1 MLGEKG
7 RLPRSKVTYINYI
20 HSIGCN
26 VLGLKSLWYTY
37 QDHDFESVDSY
48 YEKLVEDLK
57 EMLSCDAD
65 YNQLGLIQLSNIRK
79 EHIEAVHK
87 HLPVVFTREVKGGHG
102 NKPLTLFGIDLTAM
116 APEQRHKPV
125 PPSFLN
131 QDEGDDDE

>member
-7 RLPRSKVTYINYI
+7 KLPRSKVKYTNYIN
-20 HSIGCN
+20 SIGCN

-37 QDHDFESVDSY
+37 HDSYFESVDSY

-65 YNQLGLIQLSNIRK
+65 YNQLGLIQLSNIRT

-102 NKPLTLFGIDLTAM
+102 NTPLTLFGIDLTAM
-116 APEQRHKPV
+116 APEHRHNPV
-125 PPSFLN
+125 PTSFL
-131 QDEGDDDE
+131 QQEDEDDE